1 MLSFPA
7 YQFQLRRQGQKN
19 YIFDR
24 IRKKYVVLT
33 PEEWVRQH
41 VVFWLLDDYG
51 VPEGW
56 IALERGLTVNGLRRR
71 TDVLVLNREAVPMI
85 LVECKA
91 PQIPVNQAVVE
102 QALRYNMEA
111 GVRYLWLT
119 NGLEHRLWSMGEES
133 PQPLE
138 MLPKPGEW

>member
-7 YQFQLRRQGQKN
+7 YPFQLRRQGQKN

-56 IALERGLTVNGLRRR
+56 IALERGILINGLRRR
-71 TDVLVLNREAVPMI
+71 TDVLVMNREAVPMI

-91 PQIPVNQAVVE
+91 PQIPVNQVVAE
-102 QALRYNMEA
+102 QALRYNMET

-119 NGLEHRLWSMGEES
+119 NGLEHRLWKMSDEG
-133 PQPLE
+133 PQPLDA
-138 MLPKPGEW
+138 LPEPDVW

>member
-7 YQFQLRRQGQKN
+7 YNFQLRRQGQKN

-41 VVFWLLDDYG
+41 VVFWLIDDYG

-56 IALERGLTVNGLRRR
+56 IALERGIIINGLRRR
-71 TDVLVLNREAVPMI
+71 TDVLAMNREAVPMI

-91 PQIPVNQAVVE
+91 PQIPVNQMVAE
-102 QALRYNMEA
+102 QALRYNMET

-119 NGLEHRLWSMGEES
+119 NGLEHRLWKLGTEL
-133 PQPLE
+133 PQPIDK
-138 MLPKPGEW
+138 LPPPGEW

>member
-7 YQFQLRRQGQKN
+7 YNFQLRRQGQKN

-56 IALERGLTVNGLRRR
+56 IALERGITVNGLRRR
-71 TDVLVLNREAVPMI
+71 TDVLVLNREAVPVI

-91 PQIPVNQAVVE
+91 PHVPVSQAVAE
-102 QALRYNMEA
+102 QALRYNMET

-119 NGLEHRLWSMGEES
+119 NGLEHRLWKLGAHIPE
-133 PQPLE
+133 PLDK
-138 MLPKPGEW
+138 LPKPGEW

>member
-7 YQFQLRRQGQKN
+7 YPFQLRRQGQKN

-41 VVFWLLDDYG
+41 VVFWLIDDYG

-56 IALERGLTVNGLRRR
+56 IALERGIIINGLRRR
-71 TDVLVLNREAVPMI
+71 TDVLVMNREAVPMI

-91 PQIPVNQAVVE
+91 PQIPVNQVVAE
-102 QALRYNMEA
+102 QALRYNMET

-119 NGLEHRLWSMGEES
+119 NGLEHRLWKMGDS
-133 PQPLE
+133 GPQPLDI
-138 MLPKPGEW
+138 LPKPDEW

>member
-7 YQFQLRRQGQKN
+7 YNFQLRRQGQKN

-56 IALERGLTVNGLRRR
+56 IALERGITVNGLRRR
-71 TDVLVLNREAVPMI
+71 TDVLVLNREAVPVI

-91 PQIPVNQAVVE
+91 PHVPVSQAVAE
-102 QALRYNMEA
+102 QALRYNMEC

-119 NGLEHRLWSMGEES
+119 NGLEHRLWKLGAHIPE
-133 PQPLE
+133 PLAK
-138 MLPKPGEW
+138 LPKPGEW

>member
-24 IRKKYVVLT
+24 IRKKYVALT

-41 VVFWLLDDYG
+41 VVFWLLDDHR

-56 IALERGLTVNGLRRR
+56 IALERGILVNGLKRR
-71 TDVLVLNREAVPMI
+71 TDILVLNRDALPVL

-91 PQIPVNQAVVE
+91 PQIPINQAVAE

-119 NGLEHRLWSMGEES
+119 NGLEHSLWKLGQDGPKLMEA
-133 PQPLE
+133 
-138 MLPKPGEW
+138 LPPPGEW

>member
-56 IALERGLTVNGLRRR
+56 IALERGIIINGLRRR
-71 TDVLVLNREAVPMI
+71 TDLMVMNREAVPMI

-102 QALRYNMEA
+102 QALRYNMET

-119 NGLEHRLWSMGEES
+119 NGLEHRLWKMSDTG
-133 PQPLE
+133 PQPLDA
-138 MLPKPGEW
+138 LPKPDEW

>member
-7 YQFQLRRQGQKN
+7 YNFQLRRQGQKN

-41 VVFWLLDDYG
+41 VVFWLLDDYH

-56 IALERGLTVNGLRRR
+56 IALERGITVNGLRRR
-71 TDVLVLNREAVPMI
+71 TDVLVLNREAVPVI

-91 PQIPVNQAVVE
+91 PHVRVSQAVAE

-119 NGLEHRLWSMGEES
+119 NGLDHRLWKMGEHS
-133 PQPLE
+133 PQPLD